1 MKILIVRGAF
11 LNPYELQNYS
21 PLKEEFSLQAISS
34 KHTISDKIDFPLKK
48 LWSLTDLPN
57 FPLKFPILNRLFT
70 DAHKLFGLEK
80 VIAGSDVVHVSE
92 TYYGY
97 THQSIVAKRRGLI
110 KKIVSTVWET
120 IPHNNEGIRG
130 RKQYKQYAYENI
142 DKFLAVTNKAR
153 EALIKEGVSD
163 HKIEVLKLGIDIQKF
178 KPKIK
183 RDKGGIHILC
193 VARLVPEKGVMD
205 LLEAFLEIYKTNK
218 KVWLTFIGDGPLKQ
232 DLKGYRNVT
241 VRKVPYSKIHNEYQ
255 QADIFC
261 LPSRKT
267 KTWEEQYGMSLIEA
281 MATGLPVVTSDAGG
295 IPEVCGS
302 CALYIKPGNV
312 ITLKK
317 NLDYLIGNKSIRKSM
332 GKAARL
338 LAEKDYDRMKVAKR
352 LGEIYWSLASR

>member
-34 KHTISDKIDFPLKK
+34 KHPISDKIDFPLKK

-80 VIAGSDVVHVSE
+80 VIAGSDVVHVAE